1 MADDDDTLHTGRFKR
16 LAKLASLSARLS
28 TDVGSRM
35 VKRFVRTDGEDLS
48 VSIIGQGAAEK
59 LVGTLGELKGLAM
72 KVGQGL
78 SMDPDLLTPEIRKVV
93 AKLQNQA
100 PPMSWNTVR
109 QVITEELGRPPEEAY
124 ASFDE
129 TPIASASLGQVHRAV
144 TKDGHVVAV
153 KIQYPDIAK
162 AIESDLENVGAMVKV
177 VTTSSRLAHGKEY
190 FREVQQGLLE
200 ELDYEVEGE
209 RARRFAEAAKAF
221 PDLRVPKVY
230 DELTAPR
237 VLTLEFFD
245 GLTVKEFLA
254 HLDDH
259 SNEQRFQLSRLLVRV
274 IWGPMLVSGVIHCD
288 PHPGNF
294 MLMKDGTLGVLDFG
308 AIKQVSDRWVDA
320 NRRLMAS
327 FYGGPP
333 YEPIIESERAGMVFV
348 DPVQARPFV
357 QSTLDLACR
366 SVQQETFDY
375 DGAGINRELRNL
387 FVKNALMV
395 KSNIRPPKEAIQ
407 FFRAIAGTSQ
417 NLENLKARGSFRQVF
432 GEVHQ
437 IVVEHGKPLHVP
449 S

>member
-1 MADDDDTLHTGRFKR
+1 MADEDDKLHTGRFRR

-28 TDVGSRM
+28 TDVGSRV
-35 VKRFVRTDGEDLS
+35 VKRFVRADGEDLS
-48 VSIIGQGAAEK
+48 VSIIGHGAAEK

-78 SMDPDLLTPEIRKVV
+78 SMDPDLLTPEIRAVV
-93 AKLQNQA
+93 ARLQNQA
-100 PPMSWNTVR
+100 PPMAYATVR
-109 QVITEELGRPPEEAY
+109 QVITEELGAPPEEAF
-124 ASFDE
+124 ASFEE

-153 KIQYPDIAK
+153 KVQYPDIAK

-177 VTTSSRLAHGKEY
+177 VTTTSRLAHGKEY
-190 FREVQQGLLE
+190 FVEVQQGLLE

-209 RARRFAEAAKAF
+209 RARRFAEAAKPF
-221 PDLRVPKVY
+221 PELRVPKVY
-230 DELTAPR
+230 EELTAPR

-245 GLTVKEFLA
+245 GITVKEFLS
-254 HLDDH
+254 HLDQH
-259 SNEQRFQLSRLLVRV
+259 PNEERFRLARLLVRV
-274 IWGPMLVSGVIHCD
+274 IWGPMLTSGVVHCD

-294 MLMKDGTLGVLDFG
+294 MLLKDGTLGVLDFG

-327 FYGGPP
+327 FFGGPP
-333 YEPIIESERAGMVFV
+333 YEPIIESERAGMIFT
-348 DPVQARPFV
+348 DPQTARPFV

-366 SVQQETFDY
+366 SVQSEEFDY
-375 DGAGINRELRNL
+375 ATAGINRELRNL
-387 FVKNALMV
+387 FLRNALMV
-395 KSNIRPPKEAIQ
+395 KSNIKPPKEAIQ

-417 NLENLKARGSFRQVF
+417 NLENLKARGPFRQAF
-432 GEVHQ
+432 REVHEA
-437 IVVEHGKPLHVP
+437 VLRYGKPL